1 MQDGF
6 LTISV
11 VDSTTNAPIQD
22 VTINIYGQNA
32 DGSTS
37 SAIYQNLKTN
47 ESGQIVN
54 IPLSAPDVDY
64 SLDPTSTTK
73 PYADYIVEAIKDG
86 YETIII
92 DGTQLLPIVTAR
104 QSIPMIPK
112 QRSRRSYK
120 RQNDQILYGEIIH
133 QKYLKTA

>member
-54 IPLSAPDVDY
+54 IP
-64 SLDPTSTTK
+64 
-73 PYADYIVEAIKDG
+73 
-86 YETIII
+86 
-92 DGTQLLPIVTAR
+92 
-104 QSIPMIPK
+104 
-112 QRSRRSYK
+112 
-120 RQNDQILYGEIIH
+120 
-133 QKYLKTA
+133 

>member
-54 IPLSAPDVDY
+54 IPLSAISYPIVSCPNITPRPLLMY
-64 SLDPTSTTK
+64 SL
-73 PYADYIVEAIKDG
+73 
-86 YETIII
+86 TI
-92 DGTQLLPIVTAR
+92 R
-104 QSIPMIPK
+104 
-112 QRSRRSYK
+112 
-120 RQNDQILYGEIIH
+120 
-133 QKYLKTA
+133 

>member
-37 SAIYQNLKTN
+37 SAIYQNLKLMN
-47 ESGQIVN
+47 LVK
-54 IPLSAPDVDY
+54 L
-64 SLDPTSTTK
+64 
-73 PYADYIVEAIKDG
+73 
-86 YETIII
+86 
-92 DGTQLLPIVTAR
+92 
-104 QSIPMIPK
+104 
-112 QRSRRSYK
+112 
-120 RQNDQILYGEIIH
+120 
-133 QKYLKTA
+133 

>member
-54 IPLSAPDVDY
+54 IPLSARC
-64 SLDPTSTTK
+64 
-73 PYADYIVEAIKDG
+73 
-86 YETIII
+86 
-92 DGTQLLPIVTAR
+92 LLFI
-104 QSIPMIPK
+104 
-112 QRSRRSYK
+112 RSNFYYK
-120 RQNDQILYGEIIH
+120 ALC
-133 QKYLKTA
+133 

>member
-54 IPLSAPDVDY
+54 VPLSAPDVDY

-73 PYADYIVEAIKDG
+73 PYADYIIEAKKDG

-104 QSIPMIPK
+104 HPIPMTPK
-112 QRSRRSYK
+112 QRRRRSYRRK
-120 RQNDQILYGEIIH
+120 NAIPYDIGSNTLWGD
-133 QKYLKTA
+133 